1 MDANKDGGTGIE
13 ATFPD
18 ILLDDSTKL
27 VSFSGTRFPWI
38 NKVSVNSLLEGL
50 IAQDPCSE

>member
-1 MDANKDGGTGIE
+1 MSIARSVTPANNGSMDANKDGGTGIE

-27 VSFSGTRFPWI
+27 VSFSGTKFP
-38 NKVSVNSLLEGL
+38 
-50 IAQDPCSE
+50 